1 MCDLHVGL
9 GQKEKASGRRGDPF
23 FKCSRRYQP
32 AVGVVDLDRIQAGRV
47 IREKFCAWQLV
58 GIEVGLPGAIR
69 KARCS
74 AIKWSVRHASET
86 GEPVVT
92 LVSPIIVRPV
102 IRVPDQADTLN
113 VFYTVLYWD

>member
-9 GQKEKASGRRGDPF
+9 GQEEKAFGRGSDPL
-23 FKCSRRYQP
+23 FKCSGRYQAP
-32 AVGVVDLDRIQAGRV
+32 ISVVDLDRIQAGRV
-47 IREKFCAWQLV
+47 IREKFCARQLF

-86 GEPVVT
+86 GKPVVT